1 MKKTILISAA
11 SMAAFGAFAL
21 TNATADDTSH
31 IEITQPMKM
40 GDSRMTCEQI
50 IVEANNMEMVL
61 GGSPASGLMDGEQM
75 ASIGTGL
82 AQNAAL
88 YGGAGRAVGAIG
100 QVGGLL
106 GRSSKKKK
114 EEEAARKIIAEKRWI
129 YMVGMYE
136 GRNCDAVP
144 AAAAAPAE

>member
-11 SMAAFGAFAL
+11 SMAAFGVFAL

-88 YGGAGRAVGAIG
+88 YGGA
-100 QVGGLL
+100 LL

-114 EEEAARKIIAEKRWI
+114 EEEAARKVIAEKRWI